1 MDEIKNLQNKYSS
14 ITITQL
20 EEIMNKRGKKINQVI
35 HEQDQ
40 QLKENEEKLEKLMSE
55 LVMIKEDIDIE
66 QQVLEQKN
74 KELSK
79 HNEHFA
85 ELKAEYNKFVEE
97 NQNLQ
102 IKRNLFKNTKPN
114 QQDQL
119 LLETGRKKLRMYKEW
134 TGVHWDYS
142 SLKENIVG
150 YVSNKSDYIHYFNF
164 AKDEKD
170 SEELSSLLWHEI
182 YLSVENKLNENKKSS
197 NTNE

>member
-40 QLKENEEKLEKLMSE
+40 QLKGKCYLFKDFFFSFFLNTFFQFLYFFFLENEEKLEKLMSE

-79 HNEHFA
+79 HNEHFVS
-85 ELKAEYNKFVEE
+85 LMNYISFILYNV
-97 NQNLQ
+97 
-102 IKRNLFKNTKPN
+102 
-114 QQDQL
+114 
-119 LLETGRKKLRMYKEW
+119 Y
-134 TGVHWDYS
+134 
-142 SLKENIVG
+142 
-150 YVSNKSDYIHYFNF
+150 YF
-164 AKDEKD
+164 
-170 SEELSSLLWHEI
+170 I
-182 YLSVENKLNENKKSS
+182 QV
-197 NTNE
+197 